1 MKLVHIPAGKFKMGN
16 HDTPAGTVKKVG
28 GKEEHVAD
36 EYPAH
41 EVTIS
46 KPFYMGIYE
55 VTQAQWK
62 AVMGTEPWKTET
74 AQAIRECATEA
85 TRL

>member
-1 MKLVHIPAGKFKMGN
+1 MAAGN
-16 HDTPAGTVKKVG
+16 HQTPAETVRKVG
-28 GKEEHVAD
+28 SLEKNLAD

-55 VTQAQWK
+55 VTQAQHE
-62 AVMGTEPWKTET
+62 AHSSFVADVLPFCRPEASVMDASRGQMRFLEV
-74 AQAIRECATEA
+74 
-85 TRL
+85 L

>member
-1 MKLVHIPAGKFKMGN
+1 MS
-16 HDTPAGTVKKVG
+16 
-28 GKEEHVAD
+28 D

-55 VTQAQWK
+55 LTQAQWK
-62 AVMGTEPWKTET
+62 AVMGTEPWMTKTALDDAGVRNRGQKALT
-74 AQAIRECATEA
+74 TIPRSG
-85 TRL
+85 

>member
-1 MKLVHIPAGKFKMGN
+1 MSILL
-16 HDTPAGTVKKVG
+16 
-28 GKEEHVAD
+28 
-36 EYPAH
+36 H

-62 AVMGTEPWKTET
+62 AVMGTEPWKAERAWDTCVLQPRPEGFDDYP
-74 AQAIRECATEA
+74 AA
-85 TRL
+85 LDGLL